1 MHHEEITL
9 IYKELLNHLFLDHF
23 PFELLTVDNDLYLL
37 LQYFQV
43 LIAIH
48 LQQKEVYQL
57 LLQFH
62 LQVQYKL
69 KFHLRP
75 HQELIQ

>member
-1 MHHEEITL
+1 MLGPQLHNQEEHHEEITL
-9 IYKELLNHLFLDHF
+9 IYIELLNHQFLDHF

-57 LLQFH
+57 LLRFH
-62 LQVQYKL
+62 HQALL
-69 KFHLRP
+69 K
-75 HQELIQ
+75 